1 MRRADLHAEVEVAE
15 WNLSNL
21 QTIVNSGPATAVNP
35 DTTINKQHYQQALL
49 PPLVCMPIEPNT
61 SNSLTIIDPN
71 DLTRETAEATSR

>member
-21 QTIVNSGPATAVNP
+21 QTIVKSGPATAVNP

-49 PPLVCMPIEPNT
+49 YTTTGVHAN
-61 SNSLTIIDPN
+61 
-71 DLTRETAEATSR
+71 